1 MVPPERMRSKR
12 PSLSTRCL
20 AYLTALLGFSGLLLM
35 TESQVM
41 AVDAASAAAVVLQD
55 RGRDLLTKGKTKEGC
70 AALAESARLD
80 PAPETFLAL
89 AQCHEKM
96 QAPAAAWSDLRN
108 ALTSART
115 TGDRTSL
122 FEAQKRLAELEP
134 HLSYIKIVIPLDQR
148 VPELRVAL
156 DGVVLHEGAW
166 DTFLPVEPGAHE
178 ISAETRADRRV
189 VYRVSVDKEA
199 RKQTVVIEL
208 ERASRLHPDVPAL
221 PALAPTGNAISEP
234 PARRETAGN
243 ALEGRTL
250 VAGAVGMTALL
261 GGVGFALA
269 AKLEWNDYQSAC
281 PGDRCSSQAGIDSAH
296 AAARYALLADVSFGV
311 GIAASALAVYFAVH
325 RAEESA
331 RDREP
336 PQVVPAV
343 SPGAAGVMLEGTW

>member
-1 MVPPERMRSKR
+1 
-12 PSLSTRCL
+12 
-20 AYLTALLGFSGLLLM
+20 LTALLGISGLLLM
-35 TESQVM
+35 TEAEAK

-55 RGRDLLTKGKTKEGC
+55 RGRDLMTKGKTKEGC

-89 AQCHEKM
+89 AQCHEKI

-108 ALTSART
+108 ALTYARSA
-115 TGDRTSL
+115 GDRASL
-122 FEAQKRLAELEP
+122 SEAQKRLAELEP
-134 HLSYIKIVIPLDQR
+134 HLSYIKIVVPLEQR

-189 VYRVSVDKEA
+189 VYRVSVDTGA

-208 ERASRLHPDVPAL
+208 ERASPPRPAVTPM
-221 PALAPTGNAISEP
+221 PALAPDVNVVAEH
-234 PARRETAGN
+234 PAPGERSGTA
-243 ALEGRTL
+243 LPTSTL

-261 GGVGFALA
+261 GGVGLALA
-269 AKLEWNDYQSAC
+269 AKLEWSHYQSAC
-281 PGDRCSSQAGIDSAH
+281 PGDRCANQGGIDSAH

-311 GIAASALAVYFAVH
+311 GIAASALALYFAMQGVN
-325 RAEESA
+325 ESDP
-331 RDREP
+331 RNEP
-336 PQVVPAV
+336 SRVVPAL
-343 SPGAAGVMLEGTW
+343 SPGAAGVMFEGTW